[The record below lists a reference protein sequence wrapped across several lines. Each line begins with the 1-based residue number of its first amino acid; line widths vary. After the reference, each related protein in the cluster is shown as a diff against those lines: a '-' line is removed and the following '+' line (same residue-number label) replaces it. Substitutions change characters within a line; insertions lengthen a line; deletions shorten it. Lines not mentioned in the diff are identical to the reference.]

1 MDEMVQ
7 HVDKHTSAL
16 RGIQSIGMD
25 VYLDVPRSQDRLAPQ
40 LAGFHGKLNVCEK
53 TCEIRAPIGMLVHV
67 HKNWTP

>member
-40 LAGFHGKLNVCEK
+40 LEEMWQTTLEHFQMGK
-53 TCEIRAPIGMLVHV
+53 
-67 HKNWTP
+67 